1 MHKFSASVSAVA
13 LAAFFASPALSAD
26 LKGDPTAADY
36 TAPDRVN
43 WTGLWLGALGGYQI
57 NTNEISYHDHDDKGS
72 KSNDWKAGIDGLGS
86 QGFMGELAIG
96 FDKQL
101 GDNFFVGVFAGANLD
116 NSEWKAGLSSQN
128 TPASPLYDYSA
139 EVSFEKEWGG
149 VLGGRL
155 GFIHGKTS
163 FVAGAGWAFGEMSKV
178 HGSAT
183 AFGHAESGDLF
194 KDQDTDL
201 SGWFI
206 QGDIEHSLGGGLF
219 AVGTAR
225 YTDYGSMTLYSESDG
240 KDSVRLELDRD
251 EIAALA
257 GLKYK
262 FGFGN

>member
-1 MHKFSASVSAVA
+1 MTAKLSTSTFALATIFFLTPA
-13 LAAFFASPALSAD
+13 LAADLGGSKDPTSAD
-26 LKGDPTAADY
+26 Y
-36 TAPDRVN
+36 VAPDRVN

-57 NTNEISYHDHDDKGS
+57 NTNELSYHDHDDKGEYA
-72 KSNDWKAGIDGLGS
+72 NDWKAGIDGLGS

-128 TPASPLYDYSA
+128 TIPGYDYSA

-149 VLGGRL
+149 VLGGRV

-163 FVAGAGWAFGEMSKV
+163 FALGGGWAFGEMSKV
-178 HGSAT
+178 HGSAS
-183 AFGHAESGDLF
+183 AFGHTESGDLF

-206 QGDIEHSLGGGLF
+206 QGDIEHALGGGLF

-240 KDSVRLELDRD
+240 KDSIGLELDRD